1 MNGEERVILTEV
13 VEILEAV
20 VEDKRETYTL
30 VTEFDGEKTFLK
42 VDREKQ
48 LESSIEWAINH
59 IEGNIDLGIKK

>member
-1 MNGEERVILTEV
+1 MNGEETVILTEV

-30 VTEFDGEKTFLK
+30 ITEFNGEKSFYK

-48 LESSIEWAINH
+48 LESVIEWAIDQIGQNF
-59 IEGNIDLGIKK
+59 ELE